1 MQTLTIGSLFQECDF
16 CRKKGT
22 VGKTLLNKDGWYFCV
37 TCLREIEEERKRRW
51 EKNTTSGRPLDPG
64 PRPL

>member
-22 VGKTLLNKDGWYFCV
+22 VGKTLLNKDGWYFCAA
-37 TCLREIEEERKRRW
+37 CLREIEYERKRRW
-51 EKNTTSGRPLDPG
+51 EKNVTQGKTQDQGNRPL
-64 PRPL
+64 